1 MNIRYYFEHVLLR
14 KSYQKDPVK
23 VINKLLTEKEN
34 YIYDLIFNAYSDANE
49 PFPFSKADF
58 SVSIEQF
65 DQYEFIII
73 NMPTN
78 NLDTANC
85 TQIIL
90 VYSMLLSMYEYFTV
104 EYGKNLWPFD
114 SKVYEYKCLCSWME
128 DSHINYGNISD
139 DTNVIEKIANSLSI

>member
-104 EYGKNLWPFD
+104 EYCYCQVKNKQKCSFRIQQ
-114 SKVYEYKCLCSWME
+114 KCLLIIIYNIFCS
-128 DSHINYGNISD
+128 IRPTNYIYY
-139 DTNVIEKIANSLSI
+139 VRMMK